1 MAAREPTPVSSH
13 RRISPEPGKLRPSTD
28 GEADLLQ
35 ALRTAVCL
43 VSADLVVIRFNR
55 AAEELFGIECDRVV
69 GYSLAEVLP
78 ILIGP
83 REAQLVRDTLADD
96 KPRFYRVND
105 PDGARHSVWDV
116 CVSQFRSGNV
126 LVFECRPIPDMEREL
141 VERIR
146 ESEALRTLAR
156 QMAAEPDTAAVLRM
170 LTEAAQRQCD
180 ADAAIVLQ
188 PQGAETELVAASGRV
203 ERLRGR
209 RIPMVSSLT
218 ERATRT
224 RELVNEP
231 AFSTRH
237 AALQQLIPEF
247 PMGPV
252 VMTPLIAHD
261 QQLGVLGIARA
272 EGSLPFHGPHIA
284 RLKVIADYAA
294 LVLWKS
300 RLLEQAQAANEAKAS
315 FLATMSHELRT
326 PITALTGYG
335 ELLADAE
342 ILGSLSEPQADVVER
357 MRSVTHHLSVM
368 IEEVLAFA
376 SLEAGREVVR
386 ERQSF
391 ADDILRAVCATA
403 EPLAR
408 QKALHLHSHIPDEP
422 VRMMTDDDKVRQV
435 LVNLVGNAVKFT
447 DRGSVTI
454 GVRVHGED
462 VLFEIADTGI
472 GISEADLSRLFH
484 PFTQLDSGLTRRH
497 GGTGL
502 GLYISQRL
510 AGLLQG
516 HISITSRLGEGSTF
530 TLRLPRG
537 LTRG

>member
-1 MAAREPTPVSSH
+1 MSADELTPASSQ
-13 RRISPEPGKLRPSTD
+13 RRFTPESNTLRPTSEND
-28 GEADLLQ
+28 LDLLQ

-43 VSADLVVIRFNR
+43 VSPSLSVIRLNR
-55 AAEELFGIECDRVV
+55 AAEEMFGITCDHAVGRPLQEVV
-69 GYSLAEVLP
+69 PS
-78 ILIGP
+78 LIGP
-83 REAQLVRDTLADD
+83 RENDIVRQTAADS
-96 KPRFYRVND
+96 KPRYYRVNHSV
-105 PDGARHSVWDV
+105 GAGQTVWDV
-116 CVSQFRSGNV
+116 CVSRVRSGNV
-126 LVFECRPIPDMEREL
+126 LVFECRGIPDMEREL

-146 ESEALRTLAR
+146 ESEALRALAR
-156 QMAAEPDTAAVLRM
+156 QMAAEADTDAVLRM

-180 ADAAIVLQ
+180 ADAAIVVQ
-188 PQGAETELVAASGRV
+188 IHGTETELVAASGSL
-203 ERLRGR
+203 ERLRGLR
-209 RIPMVSSLT
+209 LPYAGSLS
-218 ERATRT
+218 ERVEIAG
-224 RELVNEP
+224 ELVNEP

-237 AALQQLIPEF
+237 AALQSLIPEF
-247 PMGPV
+247 LMGPV
-252 VMTPLIAHD
+252 CMTPLVAHD
-261 QQLGVLGIARA
+261 QQLGVLGIVRK
-272 EGSLPFHGPHIA
+272 EGCATFTGASLQ

-342 ILGSLSEPQADVVER
+342 ILGSLTEPQADVVER
-357 MRSVTHHLSVM
+357 MRSVTHNLSVM

-386 ERQSF
+386 RRHVV
-391 ADDILRAVCATA
+391 AADILQAVLAFA
-403 EPLAR
+403 EPLAQ
-408 QKALHLHSHIPDEP
+408 QKALELLSGAPDEA
-422 VRMMTDDDKVRQV
+422 VLLNTDDDKVRQV

-447 DRGSVTI
+447 ERGRVTI
-454 GVRVHGED
+454 RLDTHAEE
-462 VLFEIADTGI
+462 VLFVVTDTGI
-472 GISEADLSRLFH
+472 GIAEPDLSRLFQ

-510 AGLLQG
+510 AALLGGQ
-516 HISITSRLGEGSTF
+516 ITVRSELGKGSVF

-537 LTRG
+537 SAR

>member
-1 MAAREPTPVSSH
+1 MAAEELTPVSPH
-13 RRISPEPGKLRPSTD
+13 RRLSPEPGALRPSS
-28 GEADLLQ
+28 ESELDLLQ

-43 VSADLVVIRFNR
+43 VSPDLVVLRLNR
-55 AAEELFGIECDRVV
+55 AAEELFGADADRAIGRPLGEITPTLV
-69 GYSLAEVLP
+69 GAREREIIRETL
-78 ILIGP
+78 GDCRP
-83 REAQLVRDTLADD
+83 RY
-96 KPRFYRVND
+96 FRVNH
-105 PDGARHSVWDV
+105 PVGAGHTVWDV
-116 CVSQFRSGNV
+116 CVSRLRTGKV
-126 LVFECRPIPDMEREL
+126 LVFECRTIPDMEREL
-141 VERIR
+141 VDRIR
-146 ESEALRTLAR
+146 ESEALRALAR

-180 ADAAIVLQ
+180 ADAALVVQ
-188 PQGAETELVAASGRV
+188 HQGTEMELVAASGKL
-203 ERLRGR
+203 EKLRGLR
-209 RIPMVSSLT
+209 APISGSLS
-218 ERATRT
+218 ERVNAT

-231 AFSTRH
+231 SFSTRH
-237 AALQQLIPEF
+237 AELQKLIPEF
-247 PMGPV
+247 AMGPV
-252 VMTPLIAHD
+252 AMTPLIAHD

-272 EGSLPFHGPHIA
+272 EGSPAFLGAHIQ
-284 RLKVIADYAA
+284 RLKTIADYAA

-300 RLLEQAQAANEAKAS
+300 RLLEQAQSANEAKAS

-342 ILGSLSEPQADVVER
+342 ILGSLTEPQADVVER

-376 SLEAGREVVR
+376 SLEAGREIVR
-386 ERQSF
+386 RRPSLAGEV
-391 ADDILRAVCATA
+391 LRAVFAVA

-408 QKALHLHSHIPDEP
+408 QKSLELQASIPDEP
-422 VRMMTDDDKVRQV
+422 VTLMTDDDKVRQI

-454 GVRVHGED
+454 SLLVAGND
-462 VLFEIADTGI
+462 ALFEVTDTGI
-472 GISEADLSRLFH
+472 GIAEEDVPRLFH

-510 AGLLQG
+510 AALLG
-516 HISITSRLGEGSTF
+516 GRISIRSEPGQGSTF

-537 LTRG
+537 SAR

>member
-1 MAAREPTPVSSH
+1 MAAREPTPVSAH
-13 RRISPEPGKLRPSTD
+13 RRTSPEPGNQRRSTES
-28 GEADLLQ
+28 EADLLQ

-43 VSADLVVIRFNR
+43 VSEDLLVVRVNR
-55 AAEELFGIECDRVV
+55 AAEELFGIDGESVTGR
-69 GYSLAEVLP
+69 SLAEVLP

-83 REAQLVRDTLADD
+83 REAELVRDTLADN

-141 VERIR
+141 SERIR

-170 LTEAAQRQCD
+170 LTEAAERQCD

-188 PQGAETELVAASGRV
+188 PQGAETELVAASGRL

-237 AALQQLIPEF
+237 VALQQLIPEF

-261 QQLGVLGIARA
+261 QQLGILGIARA
-272 EGSLPFHGPHIA
+272 EGGPPFHGTHIT

-408 QKALHLHSHIPDEP
+408 QKELHLHAHIPDDP
-422 VRMMTDDDKVRQV
+422 VRIMTDDDKVRQV

-454 GVRVHGED
+454 GLRVHGED

-472 GISEADLSRLFH
+472 GIAESDLPRLFH

-537 LTRG
+537 LTRV